1 MLLKSLCVA
10 SVNLMFLVLGLFFS
24 VYIEMLSAL
33 NVFWG
38 LLFALCYHSS
48 VRGRICSPVFGVD
61 TPRSVSEL
69 WYEVDGT
76 GVLLLGGEVV
86 SIPPQ
91 KLSSGNCALWYHLSL
106 SVWAIK
112 YTISGTGLGPASS
125 VGMPAIDTVFLRFC
139 CHKATSTDLSQCSG
153 I

>member
-91 KLSSGNCALWYHLSL
+91 KLSAGKCALWYHLSL

-112 YTISGTGLGPASS
+112 YTISGTGLGPASAM
-125 VGMPAIDTVFLRFC
+125 GMQILRHC
-139 CHKATSTDLSQCSG
+139 VHKAMG
-153 I
+153 IQAISLVMP

>member
-24 VYIEMLSAL
+24 VYIEVLSAL

-91 KLSSGNCALWYHLSL
+91 KLSAGKCALWYHLSL

-112 YTISGTGLGPASS
+112 YTISGTGLGPASAMGIQAIS
-125 VGMPAIDTVFLRFC
+125 LVMP
-139 CHKATSTDLSQCSG
+139 
-153 I
+153 